1 MPVDIQRIEMD
12 QLAVWRVRRGEDELL
27 IAEQGAQILS
37 YRQGDA
43 PPIIWLSEEA
53 AFQQGQSVRGGVP
66 ICWPWFGDLAR
77 NPQTVQASYH
87 GEQPAPFH
95 GLVRTVPW
103 QLREQR
109 SDGDAAILEFD
120 CPQALGA
127 LPGWPH
133 RVELTLRIRLADDLQ
148 LSLSSR
154 NDGDESVAISQALHS
169 YFAVSD
175 IHQVRVEGLAGCPY
189 IDTLLDW
196 KECQQ
201 QDDLHFSGET
211 DRVYQQLPATLNLVD
226 PGWNRRIQL
235 TTRSST
241 SAVLWNP
248 WIDKARRL
256 SSFADDAWQRMLC
269 IETAN
274 VTEDVVVLEPGQ
286 CHTLNTSIRPLGL
299 QPKTT

>member
-1 MPVDIQRIEMD
+1 MPVDIQRIEMN
-12 QLAVWRVRRGEDELL
+12 QLACWRVRRGEDELL

-77 NPQTVQASYH
+77 NPQAVQTSYH

-95 GLVRTVPW
+95 GLVRALPW

-133 RVELTLRIRLADDLQ
+133 RVELTLYVRLADDLQ
-148 LSLSSR
+148 LTLSSR
-154 NDGDESVAISQALHS
+154 NNGSVAVSISQALHT
-169 YFAVSD
+169 YFAISD
-175 IHQVRVEGLAGCPY
+175 IHQVHVEGLAGCPY

-226 PGWNRRIQL
+226 PAWQRRILL
-235 TTRSST
+235 TTSGSM

-248 WIDKARRL
+248 WIDKAQRL
-256 SSFADDAWQRMLC
+256 TSFADDAWQRMLC

-274 VTEDVVVLEPGQ
+274 VLDDAVVLQPGQ
-286 CHTLNTSIRPLGL
+286 RHTLAVSISATSSGL
-299 QPKTT
+299 

>member
-12 QLAVWRVRRGEDELL
+12 QLACWRVRRGEDELL
-27 IAEQGAQILS
+27 ITEQGAQILS

-53 AFQQGQSVRGGVP
+53 TFQRGQSVRGGVP

-77 NPQTVQASYH
+77 NPQTVQASYQ

-95 GLVRTVPW
+95 GLVRTLPW
-103 QLREQR
+103 QLHEQR
-109 SDGDAAILEFD
+109 SEGDVAILEFH
-120 CPQALGA
+120 CPQAIGE

-133 RVELTLRIRLADDLQ
+133 QVELALHVRLADDLQ
-148 LSLSSR
+148 LTLSSR
-154 NDGDESVAISQALHS
+154 NNGSVAVSISQALHT
-169 YFAVSD
+169 YFAISD
-175 IHQVRVEGLAGCPY
+175 IHQVRVEGLAGCPF
-189 IDTLLDW
+189 IDTLQNW
-196 KECQQ
+196 EEHQQ
-201 QDDLHFSGET
+201 QGDLQFGSET
-211 DRVYQQLPATLNLVD
+211 DRIYQNLPTVLTLVD
-226 PGWNRRIQL
+226 SGWNRRIQL
-235 TTRSST
+235 TTRGST

-274 VTEDVVVLEPGQ
+274 VMEDVVVLEPGQ
-286 CHTLNTSIRPLGL
+286 CHILNTSIRPLREN
-299 QPKTT
+299 PKAM

>member
-12 QLAVWRVRRGEDELL
+12 QLACWRIRRGEDELL

-53 AFQQGQSVRGGVP
+53 AFAQGQSVRGGVP
-66 ICWPWFGDLAR
+66 VCWPWFGELAR
-77 NPQTVQASYH
+77 NPQAVQAGYN

-95 GLVRTVPW
+95 GLVRTLPW

-109 SDGDAAILEFD
+109 SEGDAAILEFD
-120 CPQALGA
+120 CPQALGE

-133 RVELTLRIRLADDLQ
+133 RVELTLQISLADELE
-148 LSLSSR
+148 LSLTSR
-154 NDGDESVAISQALHS
+154 NAGDESIAISQALHS

-175 IHQVRVEGLAGCPY
+175 IRQVRVQGLDGCPY

-196 KECQQ
+196 KACQQ
-201 QDDLHFSGET
+201 QGDLHFSGET
-211 DRVYQQLPATLNLVD
+211 DRVYQQLPDTLNLID
-226 PGWNRRIQL
+226 PIWQRRIQL

-248 WIDKARRL
+248 WIDKAQRL
-256 SSFADDAWQRMLC
+256 SSFADDAWQRMAC

-274 VTEDVVVLEPGQ
+274 VLDDVVVLQPGQ
-286 CHTLNTSIRPLGL
+286 QHTLGVSITAVSTAR
-299 QPKTT
+299 

>member
-1 MPVDIQRIEMD
+1 MPVDIQRIEMN
-12 QLAVWRVRRGEDELL
+12 QLACWRVRRGEDELL

-37 YRQGDA
+37 YRQNDA

-53 AFQQGQSVRGGVP
+53 AFEQGQSVRGGVP
-66 ICWPWFGDLAR
+66 VCWPWFGDLAR
-77 NPQTVQASYH
+77 NPQEVQASYH

-95 GLVRTVPW
+95 GLVRALPW

-109 SDGDAAILEFD
+109 GEGDTAILEFH

-133 RVELTLRIRLADDLQ
+133 RVELTLQIRLADELE

-154 NDGDESVAISQALHS
+154 NVSTQAVTISQALHS
-169 YFAVSD
+169 YFAVGD

-196 KECQQ
+196 QQRQQ
-201 QDDLHFSGET
+201 QNGDLAFNGET
-211 DRVYQQLPATLNLVD
+211 DRIYLQLPTTLRLVD
-226 PGWNRRIQL
+226 PAWKRSIQL
-235 TTRSST
+235 TTRGSR

-248 WIDKARRL
+248 WIDKAKRL
-256 SSFADDAWQRMLC
+256 SSFADDAWQRMAC

-274 VTEDVVVLEPGQ
+274 VLDDAVVLQPGQ
-286 CHTLNTSIRPLGL
+286 QHLLSVSVTAIPAR
-299 QPKTT
+299 

>member
-1 MPVDIQRIEMD
+1 MSLDIQRIEMD
-12 QLAVWRVRRGEDELL
+12 QLVCWQVRRGEDELL

-53 AFQQGQSVRGGVP
+53 AFQQGQSVRGGMP

-77 NPQTVQASYH
+77 NPQPVQASYQ

-95 GLVRTVPW
+95 GLVRALPW

-109 SDGDAAILEFD
+109 SDGGAAILEFH

-133 RVELTLRIRLADDLQ
+133 RVELRLQIRLADELE
-148 LSLSSR
+148 LSLTSS
-154 NDGDESVAISQALHS
+154 NVGDQSVCISQALHS

-175 IHQVRVEGLAGCPY
+175 IQQVRVEGLAGCPY
-189 IDTLLDW
+189 VDTLQNW
-196 KECQQ
+196 EEHR
-201 QDDLHFSGET
+201 QDGDLQFSGET
-211 DRVYQQLPATLNLVD
+211 DRIYQRLPATLAIVD
-226 PGWNRRIQL
+226 PAWKRRIQL
-235 TTRSST
+235 TTNGST

-248 WIDKARRL
+248 WIDKAQRL

-274 VTEDVVVLEPGQ
+274 VMSDVLVLQPGQ
-286 CHTLNTSIRPLGL
+286 RHSLGVAIKASCTDL
-299 QPKTT
+299 

>member
-1 MPVDIQRIEMD
+1 MPLDIQRIEKD
-12 QLAVWRVRRGEDELL
+12 QLTCWHIRRGEDELL

-66 ICWPWFGDLAR
+66 VCWPWFGELAR
-77 NPQTVQASYH
+77 NPQSVQASYH

-95 GLVRTVPW
+95 GLVRTLPW

-109 SDGDAAILEFD
+109 SEGDVAILEFH
-120 CPQALGA
+120 CPQALGE

-133 RVELTLRIRLADDLQ
+133 RVELTLQIRLADDLQ

-175 IHQVRVEGLAGCPY
+175 IHQVRVEGLSGCPY

-201 QDDLHFSGET
+201 QGDLHFSNET
-211 DRVYQQLPATLNLVD
+211 DRVYQQLPNTLNLID
-226 PGWNRRIQL
+226 PTWQRRIQL
-235 TTRSST
+235 TTRGSR

-248 WIDKARRL
+248 WIDKSKRL
-256 SSFADDAWQRMLC
+256 SSFANDAWQRMAC

-274 VTEDVVVLEPGQ
+274 VLNDVVELQPGQ
-286 CHTLNTSIRPLGL
+286 QHTLGVSITAVPTGF
-299 QPKTT
+299 

>member
-77 NPQTVQASYH
+77 NPQAVQASYH

-95 GLVRTVPW
+95 GLVRTLPW

-226 PGWNRRIQL
+226 PAWQRRIRL
-235 TTRSST
+235 TTSGSM

-256 SSFADDAWQRMLC
+256 TSFADDAWQRMLC

-274 VTEDVVVLEPGQ
+274 VLDDAVVLQPGQ
-286 CHTLNTSIRPLGL
+286 RHILAVSISATSSGL
-299 QPKTT
+299 

>member
-12 QLAVWRVRRGEDELL
+12 QLACWRVRRGEDELL

-77 NPQTVQASYH
+77 NPQAVQGSYH
-87 GEQPAPFH
+87 DEQPAPFH
-95 GLVRTVPW
+95 GLVRALPW

-109 SDGDAAILEFD
+109 SEGDTAILEFH
-120 CPQALGA
+120 CPQALGE
-127 LPGWPH
+127 LPGWPQ
-133 RVELTLRIRLADDLQ
+133 RVELTLQIRLADGLE
-148 LSLSSR
+148 LSLDSR
-154 NDGDESVAISQALHS
+154 NVGDESVAISQALHS

-175 IHQVRVEGLAGCPY
+175 IHQVRVEGLTGCPY

-211 DRVYQQLPATLNLVD
+211 DRVYQQLPAILDLVD
-226 PGWNRRIQL
+226 PAWQRRIRL
-235 TTRSST
+235 TTSGST

-248 WIDKARRL
+248 WVDKAQRL

-274 VTEDVVVLEPGQ
+274 VLADAVVLQPGQ
-286 CHTLNTSIRPLGL
+286 RHTLTVSISATSNDL
-299 QPKTT
+299 